1 MELQTHVLNCTNVPT
16 GRMPRFIGIQSTF
29 RAISCT
35 VLVNI
40 PPGQGKPFCSAVV
53 LALFLVEYP
62 DLEASSALKQRY
74 QVKVCA
80 NNWLLHFHLSPKSPH
95 QNYK

>member
-1 MELQTHVLNCTNVPT
+1 ML
-16 GRMPRFIGIQSTF
+16 RSIGTKSTF

-35 VLVNI
+35 VLVHI

-53 LALFLVEYP
+53 LVLFLVEYP

-80 NNWLLHFHLSPKSPH
+80 NNWHLPPFPFLTQVASPEL
-95 QNYK
+95 